1 MTRRL
6 AAALL
11 TLLLL
16 HPASAPAAP
25 VTNDLVIYGGTSA
38 GIIAAVQ
45 ATRLGLTVVVVAPEQ
60 HLGGLSS
67 GGLGFTDIGN
77 KQAIGGLSR
86 DFYQR
91 VAAAYRDE
99 AAWKFE
105 ARRPYGGQGVKA
117 ETNAAAMWVFEPHV
131 AEAVFEDY
139 VRAFHLDVR
148 RGERLLRPG
157 GAVREGDR
165 LVALRTESGAEF
177 AGRMFID
184 AGYEGDLLA
193 AAGVRL
199 HGRPRGP
206 GDLRRDAE
214 RRADRARPL
223 APVPARHQR
232 LRVPGDPA
240 SGLLPFIQ
248 PGPPGD
254 EGAGDARVQAY
265 CFRMCLTDHPDNR
278 VPFAKPAGYDPD
290 QYALLLR
297 NWIPAGDRCS
307 ASSTASR
314 TARPTPTTTVRSPS
328 TSSG

>member
-193 AAGVRL
+193 AAGVPYTV
-199 HGRPRGP
+199 GREARATYGETLEIRTEVEEWRPKVFVQRHTIHRGD
-206 GDLRRDAE
+206 DLICESRE
-214 RRADRARPL
+214 TRAFCVR
-223 APVPARHQR
+223 
-232 LRVPGDPA
+232 
-240 SGLLPFIQ
+240 
-248 PGPPGD
+248 
-254 EGAGDARVQAY
+254 
-265 CFRMCLTDHPDNR
+265 
-278 VPFAKPAGYDPD
+278 DPD
-290 QYALLLR
+290 DRKRIHAVP
-297 NWIPAGDRCS
+297 IPDDVLAKCR
-307 ASSTASR
+307 
-314 TARPTPTTTVRSPS
+314 
-328 TSSG
+328 